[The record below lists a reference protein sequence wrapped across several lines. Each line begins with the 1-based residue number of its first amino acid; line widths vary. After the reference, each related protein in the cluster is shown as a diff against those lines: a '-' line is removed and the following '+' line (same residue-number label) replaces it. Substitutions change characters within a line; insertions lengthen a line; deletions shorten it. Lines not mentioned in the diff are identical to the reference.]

1 MSDTETKQGSALYE
15 SESQKDREAAADK
28 ASFVRRWLEAL
39 ELSSKEEEDWRK
51 CSAEARTVYESGKDA
66 ETGKAFNIYYAN
78 IETLRPALYNST
90 PIPDIRRRFGDRDQS
105 AKEGA
110 DAIERCLMYAID
122 DYDFDGT
129 IRDSIDD
136 LSITGRGVARV
147 TYEGILSPTDM
158 LDEQTGQPIQDVG
171 AQLVGCETVPW
182 ASFRRGPARTWS
194 KVPWV
199 AFAHYLGRDDLVALS
214 PETGKK
220 VPLNM
225 LLSEKGDTTN
235 DGAKSDNP
243 ESDVFKRALV
253 WEIWDKAKRKVHFI
267 APSYTV
273 DVLASVDDPLN
284 LKDFFPTPSPMMT
297 GKVSGRLVPLSP
309 YKIYKPILEE
319 IDTITKRI
327 KKMIEQLRP
336 RALGPA
342 GVDVDEWAGA
352 DDGEIVEVTDVMKF
366 LESGG
371 MDKLLAWFP
380 MEPTVKAIESLY
392 VRREQAKQEL
402 FEVSGLADI
411 MRGQSNPN
419 ETKGAQDMKA
429 RWGSLRLQKAQA
441 EVQRFCRDLF
451 RLKAELI
458 AEKFTPEN
466 IAAMTGLQLSSP
478 AIAMIKDEKMRNYR
492 IDVETDSTIRGDL
505 TRNQEAMAQF
515 VQGSA
520 QYFTAIAPIVQAGGM
535 SKTAAVTIYSAFARN
550 FKLGKEVDAVLDS
563 LADEATKA
571 EQAAQAQGPQPD
583 PEMEK
588 IKAAIEAEK
597 QKAAIATQKGQTEL
611 ALMQQ
616 KGQLEMDLAT
626 KKFEMESVFKQREA
640 EQKFQAN
647 GMMSDQALQLKREQ
661 GQAALIA
668 KLSGKST
675 KGLDPEKDDAER
687 QMIMDGF
694 SQLGQLIAQAMQNQ
708 TASQNQIATLIAQGN
723 QNLLQAVTAPKVVT
737 TPDGRT
743 YTSQTATVN

>member
-1 MSDTETKQGSALYE
+1 MSDTEAKQGSALFE
-15 SESQKDREAAADK
+15 SEAKKDAEGKADK
-28 ASFVRRWLEAL
+28 ASFVRRWLESIQLA
-39 ELSSKEEEDWRK
+39 SEEEKDWRK
-51 CSAEARTVYESGKDA
+51 VSAEARDVYEAAKDSL
-66 ETGKAFNIYYAN
+66 TGTAFNIYYAN

-90 PIPDIRRRFGDRDQS
+90 PVPDVRRRYGDRDPA

-110 DAIERCLMYAID
+110 DAIERCISYAID
-122 DYDFDGT
+122 DYDFDGA
-129 IRDSIDD
+129 IKEAIDD

-147 TYEGILSPTDM
+147 TYRADM
-158 LDEQTGQPIQDVG
+158 APLDIKDEQTGEPVMDVG
-171 AQLVGCETVPW
+171 AQSVACETVPW
-182 ASFRRGPARTWS
+182 ASFRRGPARMWAG
-194 KVPWV
+194 VPWV
-199 AFAHYLGRDDLVALS
+199 AFAHYMTRDDLVALN
-214 PETGKK
+214 PEIGAK

-225 LLSEKGDTTN
+225 SVSEGGEKTN
-235 DGAKSDNP
+235 DGANADNP

-253 WEIWDKAKRKVHFI
+253 WEIWDKSKRKVYFI
-267 APSYTV
+267 AESYKEAPV
-273 DVLASVDDPLN
+273 AEVDDPLG
-284 LKDFFPTPSPMMT
+284 LRDFFPVPAPIMS

-319 IDTITKRI
+319 IDSITVRI
-327 KKMIEQLRP
+327 KKLVKQLRP
-336 RALGPA
+336 RAIGPT
-342 GVDVDEWAGA
+342 GVDVDEWASA

-371 MDKLLAWFP
+371 MEKLLSWFP
-380 MEPTVKAIESLY
+380 LDPIIKAVQELY
-392 VRREQAKQEL
+392 ARREQAKQEL

-419 ETKGAQDMKA
+419 ETKGAQDLKQ
-429 RWGSLRLQKAQA
+429 RWGSLRLQKQQA
-441 EVQRFCRDLF
+441 DIARFCRDLF
-451 RLKAELI
+451 RMKAEII
-458 AEKFTPEN
+458 AEKYTPEN
-466 IAAMTGLQLSSP
+466 IAAMTGLQLSAP
-478 AIAMIKDEKMRNYR
+478 AIQLLKSNMRDYR

-520 QYFTAIAPIVQAGGM
+520 QYFAAIAPIVQAGGM

-550 FKLGKEVDAVLDS
+550 FKLGKEVDAVLDG

-571 EQAAQAQGPQPD
+571 EQAAQAQGPKPD
-583 PEMEK
+583 PEVEK
-588 IKAAIEAEK
+588 AKAQIEAEK
-597 QKAAIATQKGQTEL
+597 QKAAIATQKGQAEL

-626 KKFEMESVFKQREA
+626 RKFEMDSAFRAKEA

-675 KGLDPEKDDAER
+675 KGIDKDADAQEAE
-687 QMIMDGF
+687 MVMKGLT
-694 SQLGQLIAQAMQNQ
+694 QLGQAIAEMAK
-708 TASQNQIATLIAQGN
+708 TSAASSQQMAALIAQGN
-723 QNLLQAVTAPKVVT
+723 ANLMKAVTAPKVVT